1 MVVGDGCGRWLQSVG
16 DDGGRW
22 WEMMVGDDV
31 GDTYLIE
38 DTCEEGVLD
47 AVGVG

>member
-1 MVVGDGCGRWLQSVG
+1 MM
-16 DDGGRW
+16 
-22 WEMMVGDDV
+22 WEMLWEMTWEMVGDDVGDGV

>member
-1 MVVGDGCGRWLQSVG
+1 MMWEMLWEMTWEMVG
-16 DDGGRW
+16 DD
-22 WEMMVGDDV
+22 VGDDV

-38 DTCEEGVLD
+38 DTCEQGVLD

>member
-1 MVVGDGCGRWLQSVG
+1 MMWEMLWEMTWEMVG
-16 DDGGRW
+16 DD
-22 WEMMVGDDV
+22 VGDDV